1 MTPTQEHLLKL
12 LGEIDDICVRN
23 DIEYFID
30 FGTMLGAVRH
40 DGFIPWDDDADIT
53 LTEENYYK

>member
-30 FGTMLGAVRH
+30 FGTMLASFPGMTMQILH
-40 DGFIPWDDDADIT
+40 
-53 LTEENYYK
+53 